1 MRLHE
6 RLRQLR
12 ARSSR
17 RGVAL
22 IMVIGSLTILAV
34 MLSEFQDEMSVEFGS
49 ALSDRD
55 ALRAE
60 YAARSAIN
68 LSRLLI
74 ASEPTVSQAA
84 GFLLAALGQGKD
96 KIQIPVWAFSG
107 QILGAF
113 NDAEGAARFGS
124 LGSFDL
130 SQGSNLGLDGAGFEV
145 KIVDEDSK
153 IGLNRAARSIIGAQD
168 VARQLLG
175 LMTGPQYDPLFE
187 RRAEDGEYANRYD
200 ICSAI
205 IDWVDPDQDLENCEG
220 TSNAAA
226 SPPEDSFYSTL
237 KNPYPRKNA
246 PFDSLEEL
254 RMVRGVGD
262 DFWSTFI
269 EPNPDDPDQ
278 RPVTIWGSGKLNIN
292 TVAAPT
298 LLAYICAWAVP
309 ETPLC
314 NDPTGEKQLN
324 FITTLTISKAMFAGI
339 PLFRS
344 PRQLSNA
351 LQGKGQLAEM
361 ALPLLGGEPIQ
372 LLSAKGFEEG
382 LATRSQVFSIYADG
396 YLKSGKRATHV
407 RVTAVVDFR
416 DAPTVQD
423 LINQVTGQTGQA
435 QAGAT
440 TPGAT
445 PNESGDAVTN
455 PNAIGGA
462 LKPSTAGRILY
473 YRVN

>member
-1 MRLHE
+1 MKARTSIE
-6 RLRQLR
+6 RIR

-68 LSRLLI
+68 LSRLLV

-84 GFLLAALGQGKD
+84 GFLLAAMGGGKD
-96 KIQIPVWAFSG
+96 KIQIPVWAFSS

-124 LGSFDL
+124 LGGFDL
-130 SQGSNLGLDGAGFEV
+130 SQGSNLGLDGAGFEL

-168 VARQLLG
+168 VARQLMG

-205 IDWVDPDQDLENCEG
+205 VDWVDPDQDMENCEG

-226 SPPEDSFYSTL
+226 SPPEDTFYQTL
-237 KNPYPRKNA
+237 KDPYQRKNA

-262 DFWSTFI
+262 DFWATFI
-269 EPNPDDPDQ
+269 EPNPDDPGQ

-292 TVAAPT
+292 TVSAPT

-314 NDPTGEKQLN
+314 SDQTGEMALN
-324 FITTLTISKAMFAGI
+324 FITTMSITQGMFAGI

-344 PRQLSNA
+344 PRQMSNA

-361 ALPLLGGEPIQ
+361 ALPLIGGEPIQ
-372 LLSAKGFEEG
+372 FLSVKGFEEG
-382 LATRSQVFSIYADG
+382 LSTRSQVFSVYADG
-396 YLKSGKRATHV
+396 YVKQGKRETHV

-423 LINQVTGQTGQA
+423 LLNQVTGQQGA
-435 QAGAT
+435 QTQNGSTSGADT
-440 TPGAT
+440 
-445 PNESGDAVTN
+445 ESTDTVSN
-455 PNAIGGA
+455 PNAISGA
-462 LKPSTAGRILY
+462 MKPSTAGRILY